1 MITKTEL
8 RIFSVHL
15 MFSVFDEPSQHLQR
29 LKSKCFLLC
38 MAPIPD
44 RSAVAAVLLRVMGEI
59 LSEKLKCS
67 TTVASLLLCLWSPPC
82 SCARLVYHPT
92 PHNICFPFV
101 PRRCCRHTLGEKAKT
116 LLLRVSAPEELLRL
130 SLFLRDPRSLAVC
143 TSSINISWDAGRR
156 SKRHSAVV
164 LL

>member
-1 MITKTEL
+1 ML
-8 RIFSVHL
+8 
-15 MFSVFDEPSQHLQR
+15 
-29 LKSKCFLLC
+29 
-38 MAPIPD
+38 
-44 RSAVAAVLLRVMGEI
+44 SALHGSNPCPVAAVLLRVRRPGRVMGEI
-59 LSEKLKCS
+59 LSEMLKCS

-116 LLLRVSAPEELLRL
+116 LLLGVSAPEELLRL

-156 SKRHSAVV
+156 SKHHSAVV